1 MHAGRRWTGTEQ
13 RDQELNSAHM
23 RKARMRKQRTST
35 RRISPPANTW
45 SMAVYAC
52 LLVKPQT
59 PSNKDASRAQQHQS
73 PSRHKHTPF
82 SLNLLFHI
90 ASLSAS
96 APSCRA
102 SCVILASVASS
113 CREAST
119 CRLLLLLRG
128 CWWAGGTCMPAGL
141 LLLLLPS
148 PPPLVKLRCRVL
160 YCLQG
165 QRNPQRQRGG
175 AGMLDV
181 VSQHFLLQGQER
193 ASGLAVHQGVAGAS
207 CNHLRQQPPDQ

>member
-1 MHAGRRWTGTEQ
+1 
-13 RDQELNSAHM
+13 
-23 RKARMRKQRTST
+23 MRKQRTST
-35 RRISPPANTW
+35 TRRISPPASTW
-45 SMAVYAC
+45 SMAAYAC
-52 LLVKPQT
+52 LVANPQH
-59 PSNKDASRAQQHQS
+59 PCNKDASRAQQHQI
-73 PSRHKHTPF
+73 PCRHKHTPF

-90 ASLSAS
+90 ASRSAS

-102 SCVILASVASS
+102 SCVILASVASN

-128 CWWAGGTCMPAGL
+128 CWCAGGTCMPAGL

-160 YCLQG
+160 HCLQG
-165 QRNPQRQRGG
+165 QSNPQCQQGG

-181 VSQHFLLQGQER
+181 VSQHFPLQGKER
-193 ASGLAVHQGVAGAS
+193 ARGSAVGQGVAWRRGLLQPSETAAS
-207 CNHLRQQPPDQ
+207 